1 MVDLSVKIKKIIFK
15 NPVLTASGTF
25 GSGCE
30 YNELYNI
37 GQLGG
42 IITKATS
49 FKPLKGN
56 PPPRIIETPSGM
68 LNAIGL
74 QNKGVDNF
82 VDNELKKL
90 QDIDTNIIVNI
101 AGHSLE
107 DYVECA
113 KKINKLARISGI
125 ELNISCPNVKEG
137 GMSFGTNP
145 KTVEKVVAT
154 VRKHVDKLLIVKLSP
169 NVTSIVDIAKAAI
182 NGGADALS
190 LINTLSG
197 MAIDIHQRKPVLAN
211 ISGGLSGSAVKP
223 VALKMV
229 WDVAHAFP
237 KVPIIGIGGIVTWQ
251 DAVEFLIAGACAVE
265 IGTANFIDPLAPLK
279 IIKGLENYLTEHK
292 ITLPELR
299 CIG

>member
-1 MVDLSVKIKKIIFK
+1 MVDLSVKIKNVIFK
-15 NPVLTASGTF
+15 NPILTASGTF
-25 GSGCE
+25 GSGIE
-30 YNELYNI
+30 YNELYDV

-49 FKPLKGN
+49 YKPIKGN

-74 QNKGVDNF
+74 QNKGVDNY

-90 QDIDTNIIVNI
+90 QNIDTNIIVNI

-113 KKINKLARISGI
+113 KIINKLPRISGI

-145 KTVEKVVAT
+145 ETVTRVVEA
-154 VRKHVDKLLIVKLSP
+154 VRKNVDKLLIVKLSP
-169 NVTSIVDIAKAAI
+169 NVTSIVDIAEAAI
-182 NGGADALS
+182 KGGADALS

-197 MAIDIHQRKPVLAN
+197 MAIDIQSRKPVLGN
-211 ISGGLSGSAVKP
+211 ISGGLSGPAVKP

-237 KVPIIGIGGIVTWQ
+237 KTPVIGIGGITTWQ
-251 DAVEFLIAGACAVE
+251 DAVEFLIAGASAVQ
-265 IGTANFIDPLAPLK
+265 IGTANFIDPLRPLA
-279 IIKGLENYLTEHK
+279 IIEGLRQYLK
-292 ITLPELR
+292 QNKLSLLDLKN
-299 CIG
+299 